1 MFSPHLALKMLEIGN
16 RHWQCPTTSDNDGI
30 AWWPV
35 RSATIVVVVVVGGEV
50 SQWVNWPTKH

>member
-16 RHWQCPTTSDNDGI
+16 RHWQCPTASDNDGI

-35 RSATIVVVVVVGGEV
+35 RSAAIVVVGGEV
-50 SQWVNWPTKH
+50 NQLVNWPTKH